1 MLFPDKVSV
10 PIPDFIKLRVPD
22 ELIIEPENVESVRFS
37 TVTVDVS
44 RPFSVPEPVKARAWK
59 FR

>member
-1 MLFPDKVSV
+1 LFPDRISV
-10 PIPDFIKLRVPD
+10 PAPDFIRLRVPD

-44 RPFSVPEPVKARAWK
+44 MPLSVPEPVRDRAWK
-59 FR
+59 LR